1 MSTIAPALE
10 PEVLLDANGNPIESW
25 GGKFERKFKE
35 NPFVPVRACYLL
47 SSSSQPAAKPSVR
60 CRMHGRV
67 VAGLTTASLI
77 IAATKLR
84 RRDSTALNHWLRV
97 RVVMQGLTIVAIVGG
112 SWWYGQMK
120 HQKEA
125 AAVEQERILER
136 AAFESRLRAAEEADR
151 MERLE
156 EEQARKATA
165 QGSSGG
171 GWMGG
176 WWGKSP
182 SK

>member
-1 MSTIAPALE
+1 M
-10 PEVLLDANGNPIESW
+10 
-25 GGKFERKFKE
+25 R
-35 NPFVPVRACYLL
+35 
-47 SSSSQPAAKPSVR
+47 
-60 CRMHGRV
+60 GRV

-125 AAVEQERILER
+125 AAAVEQERILER

>member
-35 NPFVPVRACYLL
+35 NPFVPVL
-47 SSSSQPAAKPSVR
+47 
-60 CRMHGRV
+60 
-67 VAGLTTASLI
+67 AGLTTASLI

-120 HQKEA
+120 HQKEAA